1 MKKTLI
7 NILCAFIPVKKYR
20 KKARIYLI
28 NHLITFSTKQY
39 ILNIDYFLKTY
50 FQQNKITASGNLRE
64 FQLATLKILKE
75 VDRVCKE
82 ANITYWIDYGTLLG
96 AIRNGGFIPWDDDID
111 ISMMREDYKTFQEVF
126 QKHCKNGYYAEF
138 ITTKGKCHFLK
149 IKHHDVPSI
158 SLDIFP
164 YDTLPAKLSLDENIR
179 FSHSLD
185 KLSRYLKK
193 KNLVSDKDE
202 YTDVFEKYQNE
213 MLIKNIQ
220 PNNGKSVFIGSDYR
234 QGTPFLVFD
243 YESMFPL
250 TTVEFEGE
258 KFPAPCDWDKH
269 LTFLYRDYMVYP
281 QTLDVHTNIASLSLA
296 DILSIKDFINKKP

>member
-1 MKKTLI
+1 M
-7 NILCAFIPVKKYR
+7 
-20 KKARIYLI
+20 
-28 NHLITFSTKQY
+28 
-39 ILNIDYFLKTY
+39 
-50 FQQNKITASGNLRE
+50 
-64 FQLATLKILKE
+64 
-75 VDRVCKE
+75 
-82 ANITYWIDYGTLLG
+82 
-96 AIRNGGFIPWDDDID
+96 
-111 ISMMREDYKTFQEVF
+111 
-126 QKHCKNGYYAEF
+126 
-138 ITTKGKCHFLK
+138 
-149 IKHHDVPSI
+149 
-158 SLDIFP
+158 
-164 YDTLPAKLSLDENIR
+164 
-179 FSHSLD
+179 
-185 KLSRYLKK
+185 

-258 KFPAPCDWDKH
+258 KFPAPCDWNKH